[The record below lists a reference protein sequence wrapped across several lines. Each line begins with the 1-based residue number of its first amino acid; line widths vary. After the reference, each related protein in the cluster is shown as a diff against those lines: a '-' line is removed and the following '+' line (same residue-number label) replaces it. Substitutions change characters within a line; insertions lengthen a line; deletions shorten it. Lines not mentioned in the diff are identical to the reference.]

1 MYKYILQSVDGIQ
14 WFGIITLLIFFG
26 TFCVVS
32 IRAFISQK
40 EEMQRMANLP
50 LED

>member
-1 MYKYILQSVDGIQ
+1 MYKYLLQSVDGIQ